1 MGPGGLVIFT
11 PRFSQ
16 FSFGVLLLIALFA
29 RNTSADV
36 LFVGSGAFTPCAVG
50 ALPCHQDPE
59 LIGSH
64 DLSIYVNSSNG
75 KLTMAM
81 PTLLILG
88 LPNYADGAVPLIDTA
103 DLYTDY
109 VQNTSDPSASTY
121 STHQSIAPPTFF
133 ASGAPGGSLYYN
145 GQWDTT
151 TGKANAT
158 LNSGSGTDV
167 YSMLHLAGADNSNNW
182 TNWSA
187 WDQSLGINVTSFSLF
202 VYEMQTPLSAGN
214 LLDVTF
220 KNGGLPTGAFA
231 IAYGCNEAN
240 TSQACPTGAAS
251 QGTPFT
257 HAGLVNGGNSVPEPP
272 TPLSAIALLLV
283 LTMVRSRSHR
293 LD

>member
-1 MGPGGLVIFT
+1 MTLAPKF
-11 PRFSQ
+11 RQ
-16 FSFGVLLLIALFA
+16 FSFGVLLLSCFFA
-29 RNTSADV
+29 KNTSADV

-59 LIGSH
+59 FIGSN

-75 KLTMAM
+75 KLTMDM

-88 LPNYADGAVPLIDTA
+88 LPNYTGGAVPLINTA
-103 DLYTDY
+103 DLYKNY

-121 STHQSIAPPTFF
+121 STHQSIAPPTLL
-133 ASGAPGGSLYYN
+133 SGGAPGGSLYYN
-145 GQWDTT
+145 GQWNTT
-151 TGKANAT
+151 TGEANAT

-167 YSMLHLAGADNSNNW
+167 YSILQLAGADNSNNW
-182 TNWSA
+182 TNWST

-220 KNGGLPTGAFA
+220 QNGGLPTGAFA

-240 TSQACPTGAAS
+240 TSQSCPTGVAS

-257 HAGLVNGGNSVPEPP
+257 RAGLVNGGNSVPEPS
-272 TPLSAIALLLV
+272 TLLSAIALLLV
-283 LTMVRSRSHR
+283 LPVIRFKAHR
-293 LD
+293 RV